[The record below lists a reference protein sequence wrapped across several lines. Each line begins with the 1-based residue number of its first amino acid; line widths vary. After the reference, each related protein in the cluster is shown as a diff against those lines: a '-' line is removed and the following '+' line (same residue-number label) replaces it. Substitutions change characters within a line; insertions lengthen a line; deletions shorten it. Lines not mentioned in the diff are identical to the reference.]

1 MRELSYYH
9 KKLVALIALVAGIIP
24 GTKLFSQTFLDN
36 IRIDHVLIAV
46 DNLDSAKAEYE
57 GYGFKVVYGGTAK
70 NSLNALIFL
79 MDGTLIELIGKDRMP
94 NYFSFFHGIGIARL
108 TGLMKD
114 RITMFRKVPY
124 GLFNYCLYTEHL
136 DSTYNYLR
144 SKSIRADKPKKFNRK
159 RDDGRTIYWSL
170 VGTKPYDLPFYIN
183 DYEPSRV
190 SDSNYLNHKN
200 GAIGI
205 DSLEIET
212 NKFDAYLD
220 IYNRMYGQSPKIT
233 GNLSSRYA
241 RYWLK
246 NQCVILRETTEN
258 RSTFG
263 IKDFS
268 KPTRVYLSLDKPQ
281 RAAKQLNDFIFL
293 KGGTNKL

>member
-9 KKLVALIALVAGIIP
+9 KKLVTLITLVAGIIP
-24 GTKLFSQTFLDN
+24 GSKLFSQSFLDN

-57 GYGFKVVYGGTAK
+57 RYGFRVVFGGAEK
-70 NSLNALIFL
+70 QSLNALIFL
-79 MDGTLIELIGKDRMP
+79 RDGTLIELIGKDRMP
-94 NYFSFFHGIGIARL
+94 KYFSFFHGIGIARL
-108 TGLMKD
+108 TGLMKV
-114 RITMFRKVPY
+114 RITMFRKVPS

-144 SKSIRADKPKKFNRK
+144 SKSIRADKPKNFKRK

-183 DYEPSRV
+183 DYVPSRL
-190 SDSNYLNHKN
+190 SDSTYLNHKN
-200 GAIGI
+200 GVIGI

-220 IYNRMYGQSPKIT
+220 IYNRMYGQSPKII
-233 GNLSSRYA
+233 GSLSSRCA
-241 RYWLK
+241 RYWVN
-246 NQCVILRETTEN
+246 NQCVILRETTVK
-258 RSTFG
+258 RSAFG
-263 IKDFS
+263 RKDFS
-268 KPTRVYLSLDKPQ
+268 KPIRVYLSEDKPQ
-281 RAAKQLNDFIFL
+281 STMKIINEFIFL